1 MHIKSADGKY
11 GDLGWVKLSQ
21 LKGYSTGIKS
31 IRKDEL
37 AWTNENGEPETII
50 TGDGSILTPLSK
62 GSSVL
67 NTEAHN
73 NLWDMANDPSEFIK
87 RNLDI
92 DTSTLLAQNNKP
104 SQINNTIS
112 ISIPIDRVQDYNDF
126 IRQLQK
132 DPKAEKLIQSIA
144 FDQVTG
150 RGRLGKYN
158 VNFNK

>member
-1 MHIKSADGKY
+1 
-11 GDLGWVKLSQ
+11 
-21 LKGYSTGIKS
+21 
-31 IRKDEL
+31 
-37 AWTNENGEPETII
+37 
-50 TGDGSILTPLSK
+50 
-62 GSSVL
+62 
-67 NTEAHN
+67 
-73 NLWDMANDPSEFIK
+73 MATDPSDFIK

-112 ISIPIDRVQDYNDF
+112 ISIPIDKVQDYNDF